1 MKKTILIL
9 LQLLIFL
16 TPLFS
21 QKSETPLPVNSIKN
35 KHTVYAELFGQG
47 FSGSL
52 NYDLLFNSNK
62 KWKRSL
68 TVGIVAV
75 PRSLGFG
82 DGAYLGLPVS
92 YNWLFGTKR
101 SFLEL
106 GVGLTTQIGEDYMLG
121 QSEKGFSNI
130 YTYFTPKIGYRFQ
143 PYKTGLF
150 FRATLTPHV
159 ALLNTNFS
167 VRNGSLHSSSSF
179 FQNFMNLGYRAFP
192 WFGVSLGYTFK

>member
-1 MKKTILIL
+1 MKKTFLIL
-9 LQLLIFL
+9 VQLALI

-21 QKSETPLPVNSIKN
+21 QQAEAPIKN

-52 NYDLLFNSNK
+52 NYDLLFNSAK

-68 TVGIVAV
+68 TVGIIAV
-75 PRSLGFG
+75 PRSVGFG
-82 DGAYLGLPVS
+82 DGAYIGVPVS

-101 SFLEL
+101 SYLEL
-106 GVGLTTQIGEDYMLG
+106 GAGLTTQIGEESDFGSDQKRL
-121 QSEKGFSNI
+121 SNI

-143 PYKTGLF
+143 PYKNGIF

-159 ALLNTNFS
+159 ALVNTNVS
-167 VRNGSLHSSSSF
+167 TRNGSLMTSNSF